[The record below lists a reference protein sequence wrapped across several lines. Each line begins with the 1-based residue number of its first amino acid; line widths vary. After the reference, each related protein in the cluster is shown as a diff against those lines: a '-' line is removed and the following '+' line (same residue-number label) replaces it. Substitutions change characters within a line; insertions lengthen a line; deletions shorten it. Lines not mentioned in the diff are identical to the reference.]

1 MTGSKEEVNES
12 EEEITEELVEEVKE
26 ILEDMG
32 STVNEMEKKAI
43 GKKKKHAFW
52 GSITSNIT
60 QFHELFVTRTVRVE
74 PGRKWSGAGPSL
86 NYLYMSRFP

>member
-1 MTGSKEEVNES
+1 MINIWQITIDNLKITMKKGFLCFFKVKLISLMTGSKEEVNES

-43 GKKKKHAFW
+43 GKKKKHAF
-52 GSITSNIT
+52 
-60 QFHELFVTRTVRVE
+60 
-74 PGRKWSGAGPSL
+74 
-86 NYLYMSRFP
+86 